1 MLRFDFENIHPLL
14 DQQHKLV
21 FLHYLIFLNYMPEK
35 IILSKGVAV
44 VESEIP
50 LDDNIIEI
58 LRRV

>member
-1 MLRFDFENIHPLL
+1 LFYKIDEKYWPQLKTF
-14 DQQHKLV
+14 LV
-21 FLHYLIFLNYMPEK
+21 FLNYMPEK